1 MKTRQFGFVLAFVI
15 FFLLT
20 WLGSWLNDGRGSTPW
35 AIAGAVVGIG
45 TSVTIR
51 YVRGK

>member
-20 WLGSWLNDGRGSTPW
+20 WLGSWINDGRYVTPW
-35 AIAGAVVGIG
+35 AIAGVVLGIG
-45 TSVTIR
+45 TLVTIR

>member
-15 FFLLT
+15 FVLLA
-20 WLGSWLNDGRGSTPW
+20 WLGSWLNDGEASTPW

-45 TSVTIR
+45 TALTIR
-51 YVRGK
+51 YVRGR